1 MAAASLCTY
10 SLPDLAFLRPDSTLR
25 LRVSLSRISLSRGKK
40 SALSFRARVQR
51 EEFVVE
57 ERERESVSEA
67 SSVELNGNGNGNG
80 SVYGHNGAVEKY
92 TNGSVGVIESENGA
106 INGSLVKYVNGN
118 GSASRI
124 AEEVVESEAE
134 EVGRKKTIEEI
145 GQEEA
150 WFKQSEQEKLEV
162 QKLVLWIS
170 PPLVVL
176 IYWLFLF

>member
-1 MAAASLCTY
+1 MAVASLSTY
-10 SLPDLAFLRPDSTLR
+10 SLPDFAFRRPDSTRR

-67 SSVELNGNGNGNG
+67 SSVELNGNGNG
-80 SVYGHNGAVEKY
+80 SVYGHNGAVERY

-118 GSASRI
+118 GLC
-124 AEEVVESEAE
+124 
-134 EVGRKKTIEEI
+134 IENR
-145 GQEEA
+145 
-150 WFKQSEQEKLEV
+150 
-162 QKLVLWIS
+162 
-170 PPLVVL
+170 
-176 IYWLFLF
+176 